1 MAEVGES
8 SSKHGV
14 APLSAGSPIGDDY
27 RVTSVLSV
35 DATSILYKADD
46 RHLGISFCIKEYV
59 PTHARG
65 RDADGAM
72 RFPEASGAANDRSSI
87 DRFVREAR
95 ALVRFHHPNI
105 IRAHRVLECNNTA
118 YIVLD
123 FEETTTLQHWLEKI
137 GRAPKQGEL
146 DRICGRLLE
155 ALAVV
160 HTAGVIH
167 RDIRP
172 ENVFLRSDLSPVLT
186 GFAYAAT
193 ADDDHDTTLLNV
205 SSYLAPELNDPD
217 TKNAS
222 TASDIYGLAA
232 ILYRA
237 VTGQAPPPPLG
248 RNVDVGHDLRQRAGG
263 HYRESFLS
271 AIAGGLTVDV
281 GDRLHDVPAWLAVDT
296 PVDPALAPTSPPQR
310 LDAPGD
316 SSDEQAQRL
325 ERFTTRWLTTFDRL
339 PDPAIYAGAFVAK
352 THMPLAIATGFAGI
366 VLYAS
371 GRSFALAAILQV
383 VSIGLFWAGGM
394 LSLYQFGFDASLLRE
409 LDLAR
414 RADEISKKAA
424 MMAACILGVLALN
437 PVFAG
442 GYVANNPNN
451 PVQLLSLIVSVPAV
465 VLLLFVT
472 TSAKVRGFTAW
483 LFGTVVGL
491 VGLFSL
497 VLVTLYAF
505 VLVTRISES
514 LAAAPLANTYLFIVA
529 PTASATMCGYLLI
542 QRWRAGRI
550 LKKYARQEPRRAG

>member
-1 MAEVGES
+1 M
-8 SSKHGV
+8 
-14 APLSAGSPIGDDY
+14 
-27 RVTSVLSV
+27 TSVLSV

-72 RFPEASGAANDRSSI
+72 RFPEVSGAANDRSSI

-193 ADDDHDTTLLNV
+193 ADDDQDTTLLNV

-232 ILYRA
+232 TLYRA
-237 VTGQAPPPPLG
+237 VTGQAPPSPLG
-248 RNVDVGHDLRQRAGG
+248 RDAAIGHDLGQRAGG
-263 HYRESFLS
+263 DYRESFLS

-281 GDRLHDVPAWLAVDT
+281 GDRLHDVPAWLVVDT

-316 SSDEQAQRL
+316 SSDEQRNA
-325 ERFTTRWLTTFDRL
+325 W
-339 PDPAIYAGAFVAK
+339 
-352 THMPLAIATGFAGI
+352 
-366 VLYAS
+366 S
-371 GRSFALAAILQV
+371 GSPHGGSPRS
-383 VSIGLFWAGGM
+383 
-394 LSLYQFGFDASLLRE
+394 
-409 LDLAR
+409 
-414 RADEISKKAA
+414 
-424 MMAACILGVLALN
+424 
-437 PVFAG
+437 
-442 GYVANNPNN
+442 
-451 PVQLLSLIVSVPAV
+451 IVSPTPRSMPVP
-465 VLLLFVT
+465 
-472 TSAKVRGFTAW
+472 S
-483 LFGTVVGL
+483 
-491 VGLFSL
+491 
-497 VLVTLYAF
+497 
-505 VLVTRISES
+505 
-514 LAAAPLANTYLFIVA
+514 
-529 PTASATMCGYLLI
+529 
-542 QRWRAGRI
+542 
-550 LKKYARQEPRRAG
+550 